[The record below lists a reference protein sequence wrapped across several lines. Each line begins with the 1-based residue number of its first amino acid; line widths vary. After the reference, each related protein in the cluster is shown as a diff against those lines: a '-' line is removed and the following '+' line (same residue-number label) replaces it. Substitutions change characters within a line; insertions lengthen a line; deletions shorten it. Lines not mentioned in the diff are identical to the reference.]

1 MPCIPVIVRQYAMD
15 VEIFDPAVVMGHREL
30 CVHSGPALTPARKVS
45 CSPSFSAVAEQSAA
59 NGPWAIKTY
68 ALIC

>member
-1 MPCIPVIVRQYAMD
+1 MD

-30 CVHSGPALTPARKVS
+30 CVHSGPTLTPAREVS
-45 CSPSFSAVAEQSAA
+45 CSPSLSAVAEPSAA
-59 NGPWAIKTY
+59 NGPCAIKIY